1 MSQIAVARALS
12 DELTWKILDSL
23 IGKKMSAKQIQKSLH
38 APASSVSRSLEKL
51 IEAGMI
57 TAGDS
62 APSSRKNARTYA
74 LTGVA
79 KNVGFPPRNYL
90 YLSESIINSL
100 RESLGEDGARTLLRD
115 IGIRLGENVGRTLAS
130 RTKSTK
136 WAPSTY
142 ANLLVSSFLGEMG
155 FKPEVVKVGRES
167 VLYQEQNCLFEDLA
181 IKYPGLV
188 CDVLDE
194 AVHEGVDKM
203 SNTQTSRLKCKGH
216 GDPVCEYLVKWRT
229 TTQEKR

>member
-1 MSQIAVARALS
+1 
-12 DELTWKILDSL
+12 
-23 IGKKMSAKQIQKSLH
+23 
-38 APASSVSRSLEKL
+38 
-51 IEAGMI
+51 
-57 TAGDS
+57 
-62 APSSRKNARTYA
+62 
-74 LTGVA
+74 
-79 KNVGFPPRNYL
+79 
-90 YLSESIINSL
+90 
-100 RESLGEDGARTLLRD
+100 
-115 IGIRLGENVGRTLAS
+115 
-130 RTKSTK
+130 
-136 WAPSTY
+136 
-142 ANLLVSSFLGEMG
+142 LVSSFLGEMG

-181 IKYPGLV
+181 TKYPGLV